1 MKIRRHRAVLTLSE
15 AISRYLTEISPTKK
29 SSATERSLARIWL
42 RTHLAGRAVDRIR
55 NTDIATIRDAWMAN
69 YKAATVVRRLAFISH
84 VYTVLRKDWG
94 YADLANP
101 VQLVRRPSVD
111 DARERRLYTAIRMR
125 GVSEAN
131 CPRHEL
137 EWIIDA
143 TDSKELPTI
152 MTLAVESAMRR
163 SEICGIRR
171 EHVDL
176 RHGVIHL
183 PDTKNGETRNV
194 PLSPWAREIL
204 RQYLAERPQ
213 RGQIFSMSPSAVT
226 RAFIRARRRAR
237 AEYEALC
244 DEHGRRPNPV
254 YFRDLRFHDLRHE
267 ATSVLASIFDLHKLA
282 KTTGHKD
289 TRMLLRYYHPDG
301 RDLARE
307 IAKSPLGRQQIA
319 RITMLQQVAAGVAPA
334 ARRSLRSA
342 WPASP
347 RRGPARPHASGAR

>member
-1 MKIRRHRAVLTLSE
+1 MKLRRRTVLTLSE
-15 AISRYLTEISPTKK
+15 AVTRYLAEISIRKK
-29 SSATERSLARIWL
+29 SRITERSLAKCWL
-42 RTHLAGRAVDRIR
+42 GTRLAGRAIDRIR
-55 NTDIATIRDAWMAN
+55 NTDIAALRDEWMTCCQ
-69 YKAATVVRRLAFISH
+69 AATVVRRLAFISH
-84 VYTVLRKDWG
+84 VFTVSRKDWG
-94 YADLANP
+94 FGDLANP
-101 VQLVRRPSVD
+101 VQLVRRPTID
-111 DARERRLYTAIRMR
+111 DARERRLYTAIRLR
-125 GVSEAN
+125 GVPETT

-137 EWIIDA
+137 DWIIDA
-143 TDSKELPTI
+143 TESPELPVI
-152 MTLAVESAMRR
+152 LTLAVESAMRR
-163 SEICGIRR
+163 SEICNIRR

-176 RHGVIHL
+176 RHSVIHV
-183 PDTKNGETRNV
+183 PETKNGEARNV

-204 RQYLAERPQ
+204 RHYLAERPQ
-213 RGQIFSMSPSAVT
+213 RGEIFAASPGAVT

-244 DEHGRRPNPV
+244 DAHGRRPSPV

-267 ATSVLASIFDLHKLA
+267 ATSVLAAIFDMHKLA
-282 KTTGHKD
+282 KVSGHKD

-319 RITMLQQVAAGVAPA
+319 RITALQQVAAGVAPA